1 MFVRDDMDRVLFM
14 KQIKP
19 GVVLVIGMLLLYP
32 LQRWTDGAA
41 AGETRTDETL
51 YFSSGQTIRKMSL
64 GLEGL
69 TADIYWIRTLQYFG
83 RKLIDSG
90 KPLSSSMTAD
100 IDMPLLAPLLNI
112 VVTLDPH
119 NLPAYRFGA
128 IFLPERDIPAAIAL
142 LEKGIRENPN
152 EWRLYQDLAYIYW
165 QEGNS
170 ATKEEQA
177 ALYEKAAHWY
187 ELGGQIPGSLWWMR
201 DLAGLMRIKG
211 GSRDAARL
219 VYQAYLTSDDKNIS
233 AQAVERLKQLQSLD
247 ELDVINSVLA
257 KWRQSNGHCPADL
270 RAIAPS
276 LRSAGILLDDDSMPI
291 DPDGFSYVFDA
302 VNCEGKLA
310 MRSSIPR

>member
-1 MFVRDDMDRVLFM
+1 M

-32 LQRWTDGAA
+32 LQRWIDGAA
-41 AGETRTDETL
+41 ANDMSTDEMLYLSSGET
-51 YFSSGQTIRKMSL
+51 IRRMSL

-69 TADIYWIRTLQYFG
+69 MADIYWIRTLQYFG

-90 KPLSSSMTAD
+90 KPLSSTITAD

-119 NLPAYRFGA
+119 HMPAYRFGA
-128 IFLPERDIPAAIAL
+128 IFLPERDVPAAIAL
-142 LEKGIRENPN
+142 LERGIGDNPN
-152 EWRLYQDLAYIYW
+152 DWRLYQDVAYIYW
-165 QEGNS
+165 QQGNS
-170 ATKEEQA
+170 ARKEDQS

-187 ELGGQIPGSLWWMR
+187 ELGGQIPGSQWWMR

-247 ELDVINSVLA
+247 ELDVINSVLV
-257 KWRQSNGHCPADL
+257 KWKQSNGACPSDL

-276 LRSAGILLDDDSMPI
+276 LRPAGILLDDDSMPI
-291 DPDGFSYVFDA
+291 DPDGFPYVFDT
-302 VNCEGKLA
+302 VSCEAKLA